1 MKIEILYS
9 AQKDLADGAQ
19 FYNNIE
25 LGLGSYFLDSLFSD
39 IDSLLIYAGIHEI
52 FYQDYFRLLSKR
64 FPFAIYY
71 KLHSGVIRIYAV
83 LDTRRKPA
91 WIRDNLNL

>member
-1 MKIEILYS
+1 MKIEIS
-9 AQKDLADGAQ
+9 SFAEKDLSVGTL

-25 LGLGSYFLDSLFSD
+25 HGLGSYFLDSLFSD
-39 IDSLLIYAGIHEI
+39 IDSLLIYAGVHELC
-52 FYQDYFRLLSKR
+52 YDKYYRLLSKR

-71 KLHSGVIRIYAV
+71 TMNLDVVYIHAV

-91 WIRDNLNL
+91 WPREH